1 MIKKPMLACEYDPAK
16 AKFPYMATP
25 KIDGIRCVV
34 SGGKP
39 LSRSLKP
46 IRNKFIATALSGLPD
61 GLDGE
66 LTAGSNFQESTSGI
80 MSSDGEPDFTY
91 WVFDFVDDPTTGY
104 KNRVEA
110 LRQYATVAGL
120 PPQVMVLTPQYIH
133 NKTDLDNYLTLALSQ
148 GHEGVILRSPDSPYK
163 FGRST
168 VRENYLLKLKL
179 FVDSEATIIG
189 FQEKFTNCNAQQ
201 TNALGYSERSSHKEN
216 LVAAGTLGSIVV
228 KDLKTGVEFKIGS
241 GFDDEL
247 RQLIWDNRS
256 VYVNNLVKYK
266 YMPHGEKDKPR
277 HPIFLG
283 FRDLEDM

>member
-1 MIKKPMLACEYDPAK
+1 MIKKPMLACEYDPSK

-25 KIDGIRCVV
+25 KIDGIRCVI

-46 IRNKFIATALSGLPD
+46 IRNKFIAAALSNLPD
-61 GLDGE
+61 GFDGE
-66 LTAGSNFQESTSGI
+66 LTVGSNFQDSTSGV
-80 MSSDGEPDFTY
+80 MSIDGEPDFTY
-91 WVFDFVDDPTTGY
+91 WVFDFVDNPSTSY
-104 KNRVEA
+104 KNRIEM
-110 LRQYATVAGL
+110 LRQHASVASL
-120 PPQVMVLTPQYIH
+120 PSQVKVLLPQYIH
-133 NKTDLDNYLTLALSQ
+133 TQTDLDNYLTLSLNQ

-168 VRENYLLKLKL
+168 AKENYLLKLKL
-179 FVDSEATIIG
+179 FQDSEAAITG

-201 TNALGYSERSSHKEN
+201 TNALGYSERSGHKEN
-216 LVAAGTLGSIVV
+216 LVAAGTLGSILV
-228 KDLKTGVEFKIGS
+228 KDLKTGVDFKIGS

-256 VYVNNLVKYK
+256 SYVGSMIKYK
-266 YMPHGEKDKPR
+266 YMPHGGKDKPR

-283 FRDLEDM
+283 FRSPEDL